1 MKLDYPIERL
11 CQVLEVSVSG
21 YYDWAKREIVPG
33 PRAREDRDLAQ
44 QIANLHLRSR
54 QTYGSPRIVAA
65 LRTHGRRHG
74 RNRVARL
81 MRLQGLRGRQPSR
94 YRPQTTDSRH
104 PHPIAPNR
112 LKEVGVPAAPNRVWV
127 ADITY
132 IPTRQGWLYLAA
144 VLDLFSRRIVGW
156 AMSSS
161 IDSALVLQS
170 LTMALRHRRP
180 NTGLIFHS
188 DRGVQYAAGSFR
200 DALTQ
205 AGLLASMS
213 RTGNCYDNAAME
225 SFWSTLKLEMVY
237 RQDFDS
243 HEQARR
249 KIFDYIETFYNR
261 ERLHTALAAKSPAA
275 FETAAGEAEPTRQRS
290 PMGVE
295 PLKAEAKQTD
305 VRGHQR
311 ATGAPSGG
319 AAGTFTHDQP
329 LTLKFIPTHYSLNST
344 QQNQD

>member
-249 KIFDYIETFYNR
+249 R
-261 ERLHTALAAKSPAA
+261 ASP
-275 FETAAGEAEPTRQRS
+275 ELPVGRRTCPQQKVRQRS
-290 PMGVE
+290 GMG
-295 PLKAEAKQTD
+295 P
-305 VRGHQR
+305 
-311 ATGAPSGG
+311 
-319 AAGTFTHDQP
+319 
-329 LTLKFIPTHYSLNST
+329 
-344 QQNQD
+344 